1 MPLIKHGRLAD
12 DPWATVAD
20 EDPLPEGPAIISLA
34 RWQKE
39 RDLLQR
45 RPAPLGI
52 LLKSDQSPTAIAGDL
67 DRFAVIALEFPKF
80 TDGRAYSSAR
90 LLRERYRYAGELRAV
105 GNVLRDQLLFM
116 HRCGFDAF
124 AIAHHDA
131 VHAFAKALGE
141 VTIFYQP
148 AADHRRSVLA
158 LRREAAN
165 APKERGDGF
174 RPAS

>member
-1 MPLIKHGRLAD
+1 MPLIRHGRLAD
-12 DPWATVAD
+12 DPWTTVAD
-20 EDPLPEGPAIISLA
+20 GDPLPEGPAIVTLA
-34 RWQKE
+34 RWQRD
-39 RDLLQR
+39 RDLLGE

-52 LLKSDQSPTAIAGDL
+52 LLKSDQSPTAIAEDL

-124 AIAHHDA
+124 EVARPDA
-131 VHAFAKALGE
+131 VHAFARALAE
-141 VTIFYQP
+141 VTVFYQP

-158 LRREAAN
+158 LRREAATG
-165 APKERGDGF
+165 AKERGDGF

>member
-1 MPLIKHGRLAD
+1 MPLIKHGRIAD
-12 DPWATVAD
+12 DPWMTVVGD
-20 EDPLPEGPAIISLA
+20 DPLPEGPAIIPLA

-39 RDLLQR
+39 RELLQQ

-52 LLKSDQSPTAIAGDL
+52 RLSSDQSPTAIAGDL

-90 LLRERYRYAGELRAV
+90 LLRERFRYAGELRAV
-105 GNVLRDQLLFM
+105 GRVLRDQLLFM

-124 AIAHHDA
+124 EIAHEDA
-131 VHAFAKALGE
+131 PAAFAQALAE
-141 VTIFYQP
+141 VSVFYQP

-158 LRREAAN
+158 LRH
-165 APKERGDGF
+165 APQPGTRDRRDGF